1 MVGIYPKEMRS
12 QRFITTLFICFLF
25 GLNSHAVD
33 VTIDNISY
41 SLNQN
46 DRTAAV
52 TGSTL
57 EDVVVP
63 ETITTNGMVYRVTS
77 VASNAFNNN
86 LTIKT
91 FKCGNSIERISAGAF
106 SYDKGYDYEKRPAKN
121 LEYVWLGENCKEI
134 GSDAFNG
141 CSNLKK
147 IYVGKSL
154 EKIGYK
160 AFRNTSLDYIVIPSS
175 ILEIY
180 RISVFEGCPNLTI
193 VCLKEGFDTH
203 YTSQTIYPNSFF
215 TFSGNNF
222 NYSGVTP
229 DVSYIFNGIGFGFQ
243 PTSVNMDG
251 LSKDAGTHTD
261 YIACT
266 FANSDMSFDVK
277 IPYTYTI
284 NKRSLTAK
292 VLDTSRPYGD
302 ENPAFE
308 VAYTGFVVGENETSF
323 LSQGIFATSANVK
336 SNVGTYTVNYSGIE
350 TKNYNVTY
358 QPGTLTVTKAPLAAK
373 PKDAERSYGAS
384 NPTLMI
390 EYTGLKN
397 NETEP
402 AWITRPTIECQ
413 ATVRS
418 YAGTYPIKITAG
430 EARNYDLKITD
441 GTLTIHKADLTV
453 TANNL
458 DRLYYEDNPKLTCY
472 YSGFVNG
479 EDKSALTQ
487 EPTLS
492 TTATKTSNA
501 DIYPITLSG
510 GDAPNYRF
518 KFISG
523 ALEVKKRRLTVSTD
537 NYTRAYKEPNPTF
550 VIRYA
555 GFVNNENENVLQIK
569 PTASTLATQDSDAGT
584 YTINIT
590 GGAAANYDFAYNGGT
605 LTIEKAYQ
613 TLTWNQSL
621 EGVER
626 YAQVELTATA
636 SSGLE
641 VSYVLDNNNVCSI
654 ERIGN
659 KVYLDCFGEGNVT
672 IYAQQVGNHNY
683 WPTTKIYKQISIG
696 ATGINNIPNEK
707 ALRIKRYATDGHVLS
722 SPRKGINIIRMSDGT
737 IKKVLVK

>member
-1 MVGIYPKEMRS
+1 MRS
-12 QRFITTLFICFLF
+12 LRFITTLFICFLF

-33 VTIDNISY
+33 VTIDGISY

-46 DRTAAV
+46 DRIAVV

-77 VASNAFNNN
+77 VAQKAFLSNN
-86 LTIKT
+86 TIKS
-91 FKCGNSIERISAGAF
+91 FRAGNSVKYIGDYAF
-106 SYDKGYDYEKRPAKN
+106 GFWDGSGSAKN
-121 LEYVWLGENCKEI
+121 LEFVWLENVSSI
-134 GSDAFNG
+134 GSYAFAY
-141 CSNLKK
+141 CTKLKK
-147 IYVGKSL
+147 VYLGKSMLRIESHVFKSCSSL
-154 EKIGYK
+154 E
-160 AFRNTSLDYIVIPSS
+160 YIVIPSS
-175 ILEIY
+175 INNMFDCIEN
-180 RISVFEGCPNLTI
+180 CPNLTI
-193 VCLKEGFDTH
+193 ICLKEGLDTR
-203 YTSQTIYPNSFF
+203 YKSQTIYPSSFF

-222 NYSGVTP
+222 DYSGVAPNINYT
-229 DVSYIFNGIGFGFQ
+229 FNGIGFGFQ
-243 PTSVNMDG
+243 PTSVSMDE

-261 YIACT
+261 SIACSFT
-266 FANSDMSFDVK
+266 NSDMSFDVK

-284 NKRSLTAK
+284 NKGSLTAK
-292 VLDTSRPYGD
+292 VLDASRPYGD

-323 LSQGIFATSANVK
+323 LSQGIFSTSANVK

>member
-1 MVGIYPKEMRS
+1 MRS
-12 QRFITTLFICFLF
+12 LRFITTLFICFLF

-57 EDVVVP
+57 VDVVVP
-63 ETITTNGMVYRVTS
+63 ETITTNGVVYNVTS
-77 VASNAFNNN
+77 VANNAFCNNH
-86 LTIKT
+86 TIKS
-91 FKCGNSIERISAGAF
+91 FRAGNTISRIESCAFGLLSGAIY
-106 SYDKGYDYEKRPAKN
+106 SAKN
-121 LEYVWLGENCKEI
+121 LEHVWLGDNCSFI
-134 GSDAFNG
+134 GSYAFMG
-141 CSNLKK
+141 CEKLKD

-154 EKIGYK
+154 KTIGQC
-160 AFRNTSLDYIVIPSS
+160 AFNTCTSLEYIVIPTTIAS
-175 ILEIY
+175 IEFNSFY
-180 RISVFEGCPNLTI
+180 QSPNTTI
-193 VCLKEGFDTH
+193 ICLKEGLNTYFK
-203 YTSQTIYPNSFF
+203 SQTIYPSSFF

-222 NYSGVTP
+222 NYSGIIP
-229 DVSYIFNGIGFGFQ
+229 DISYTYNGIGFGFQ
-243 PTSVNMDG
+243 PTSVSMAE

-302 ENPAFE
+302 DNPAFE
-308 VAYTGFVVGENETSF
+308 VAYTGFVAGENETSF
-323 LSQGIFATSANVK
+323 LSQGIFSTSANVK

-384 NPTLMI
+384 NPTLTI

-458 DRLYYEDNPKLTCY
+458 DRLYFEDNPKLTCY